1 MLKKQTLYSLRD
13 ISIIPAVSTKIL
25 SRKEC
30 NPFRKSIN
38 GESDSFYPII
48 ASPMDSVL
56 DDTNYEKYLENKI
69 NCIIPRTVPIE
80 RRLELCTKVF
90 CAFSLKEAKEYFRDA
105 TWTVQDIER
114 VGDCKF
120 YVLIDIANGSMLDEI
135 HLGEEL
141 KCLYK
146 NQMVL
151 MGGNI
156 GNPLTYLL
164 YDTAGFDY
172 LRVGVGSGNGCLTS
186 TNTGVHYPYASLIS
200 EISEMKYRY
209 HSHCKIIADG
219 GMAGYSD
226 IIKSLALG
234 ADYVMCGRIFAQAA
248 KTPEEMGEKLIYR
261 GMSTKE
267 AQKAMGNAVL
277 KTAEGRSV
285 DIMKTYT
292 LQGWV
297 ENFDSYLR
305 SAMSYCDSITLKE
318 FREKAICQVISP
330 NSSSQI
336 NDK

>member
-1 MLKKQTLYSLRD
+1 MLKKEPLYALRD
-13 ISIIPAVSTKIL
+13 ISIIPAVSTTIK

-30 NPFRKSIN
+30 DPLRRKIEYN
-38 GESDSFYPII
+38 GMFYPLI

-56 DDTNYEKYLENKI
+56 DENNWHIYWDNKI
-69 NCIIPRTVPIE
+69 NCIIPRTVE
-80 RRLELCTKVF
+80 LRKRLELCTKVF
-90 CAFSLKEAKEYFRDA
+90 CAFSLREVKECFIDNNMSSLN
-105 TWTVQDIER
+105 
-114 VGDCKF
+114 F
-120 YVLIDIANGSMLDEI
+120 YVLIDIANGSMLEEI
-135 HLGEEL
+135 NLGKAL
-141 KCLYK
+141 KKRYG
-146 NQMVL
+146 QRIHL

-156 GNPLTYLL
+156 GNPQTYLL
-164 YDTAGFDY
+164 YDAAGFDF

-186 TNTGVHYPYASLIS
+186 TNTAIHYPYASLIS
-200 EISEMKYRY
+200 DISEMKYRY

-219 GMAGYSD
+219 GMSGYSD

-248 KTPEEMGEKLIYR
+248 KTEEELGQNLIYR

-267 AQKAMGNAVL
+267 AQKAMGNTQL

-285 DIMKTYT
+285 QISKQYT
-292 LQGWV
+292 LSGWI

-305 SAMSYCDSITLKE
+305 SAMSYCDSKDLTE
-318 FREKAICQVISP
+318 FRTKAICQVISP

>member
-1 MLKKQTLYSLRD
+1 MLKKEPLYSLRD
-13 ISIIPAVSTKIL
+13 ISIIPAVSTDIL

-30 NPFRKSIN
+30 NPLRKSIEGN
-38 GESDSFYPII
+38 EQFYPLI

-56 DDTNYEKYLENKI
+56 DENNWEEYWENKI
-69 NCIIPRTVPIE
+69 SCIIPRTVSIE
-80 RRLELCTKVF
+80 KRLELCKKVF
-90 CAFSLKEAKEYFRDA
+90 CAFSLKEVK
-105 TWTVQDIER
+105 
-114 VGDCKF
+114 DCFIDNKVENSHL
-120 YVLIDIANGSMLDEI
+120 YILIDIANGSMLAEI
-135 HLGEEL
+135 NMGKKL
-141 KCLYK
+141 KSIYK
-146 NQMVL
+146 DNLTL

-156 GNPLTYLL
+156 GNPQTYLL
-164 YDTAGFDY
+164 YDSAGFDF

-186 TNTGVHYPYASLIS
+186 TNTAIHYPYASLIS
-200 EISEMKYRY
+200 DISEMKYRY

-248 KTPEEMGEKLIYR
+248 KENEEVGQYIIYR

-267 AQKAMGNAVL
+267 AQLAMGNTQL

-285 DIMKTYT
+285 QIRKQYT
-292 LQGWV
+292 LSGWT

-305 SAMSYCDSITLKE
+305 SAMSYCDSRDLTE
-318 FREKAICQVISP
+318 FRQKAICQVISP